1 MGSNWLKAMAAGGEP
16 KIETCMVFPAQIS
29 LSLL

>member
-1 MGSNWLKAMAAGGEP
+1 MDSTWLEAVIAGGEP
-16 KIETCMVFPAQIS
+16 KIKAFVVFPAQIS